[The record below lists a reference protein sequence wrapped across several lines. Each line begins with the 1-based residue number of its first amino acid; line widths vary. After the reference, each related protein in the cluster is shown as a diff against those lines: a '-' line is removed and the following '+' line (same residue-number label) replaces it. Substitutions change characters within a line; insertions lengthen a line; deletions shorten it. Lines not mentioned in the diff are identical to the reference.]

1 VRAGK
6 LDRRISILRYGAPV
20 DDGYTLTEGALG
32 VLTTRSASWRPA
44 TRKEQFENAGTEAKA
59 GGIFWIR
66 SDTTTRTIVETDK
79 LVFEGRMF
87 DILGL
92 SEIGRRE
99 GIELLV
105 AAGDDGTT
113 IDISGLSPIPD
124 ALTTYTGWAAYTHT
138 GAAQTLADG
147 VKVALVNNAG
157 AKIESQMPAD
167 VGTLYNGAVI
177 TGRVGDSIMVGIE
190 FTFTPSDG
198 VASSLSVNID
208 IGGAIGEL
216 YAEEFPITNGSG
228 VPHRISYHPPA
239 YTLNTW
245 EANGGTVEVM
255 ADGPGVITLTRY
267 VIHRLHKA
275 R

>member
-1 VRAGK
+1 MPSISRGASVRAGK

-20 DDGYTLTEGALG
+20 DDGYTLVEGELG

-105 AAGDDGTT
+105 AGDDEGTE
-113 IDISGLSPIPD
+113 IDISGLSPTPPQSDILNRVS
-124 ALTTYTGWAAYTHT
+124 ALEAIIENVEIESG
-138 GAAQTLADG
+138 DG
-147 VKVALVNNAG
+147 LALVGDEMRVDIDSLPVA
-157 AKIESQMPAD
+157 P
-167 VGTLYNGAVI
+167 GT
-177 TGRVGDSIMVGIE
+177 
-190 FTFTPSDG
+190 
-198 VASSLSVNID
+198 
-208 IGGAIGEL
+208 
-216 YAEEFPITNGSG
+216 
-228 VPHRISYHPPA
+228 
-239 YTLNTW
+239 
-245 EANGGTVEVM
+245 
-255 ADGPGVITLTRY
+255 
-267 VIHRLHKA
+267 
-275 R
+275 